1 MNLTLFIPSKEYA
14 AAGERWA
21 EMLGLPV
28 VTDAAELSPERLH
41 LQADDG
47 GLSLVQGKLSVRGDF
62 NHMIPRLRPSNLNQE
77 FLVKA
82 GRMKGIEC
90 PAVAIDATAG
100 LGADSLLLAAAG
112 FRVHLFEY
120 NPVIAALLL
129 DAMERAR
136 EVPELREPVSR
147 MELHV
152 GDSIEAMHRSED
164 SIGCIPDLV
173 LLDPMFPERQKSALV
188 KKKFQLIHRLESPC
202 MEEETLLNA
211 AIAAGPRK
219 ILIKRPL
226 KGPWLAGRK
235 PGYSVSGKAVRY
247 DCILLPRK

>member
-1 MNLTLFIPSKEYA
+1 MQYFPPALENLVEQFARLPGVGVKSAQRLAFHVLSLPEEDAAAFAQAILSAKSAIHCCPVCQNLTEGDGPCSICASPKRDASVIC
-14 AAGERWA
+14 
-21 EMLGLPV
+21 V
-28 VTDAAELSPERLH
+28 V
-41 LQADDG
+41 ADPKD
-47 GLSLVQGKLSVRGDF
+47 VV
-62 NHMIPRLRPSNLNQE
+62 
-77 FLVKA
+77 
-82 GRMKGIEC
+82 
-90 PAVAIDATAG
+90 
-100 LGADSLLLAAAG
+100 
-112 FRVHLFEY
+112 
-120 NPVIAALLL
+120 
-129 DAMERAR
+129 AMERAR

-152 GDSIEAMHRSED
+152 GDSIEAMNRAED
-164 SIGCIPDLV
+164 SIEGIPDLV

-235 PGYSVSGKAVRY
+235 PGYSISGKAVRY
-247 DCILLPRK
+247 DCILLPRD

>member
-28 VTDAAELSPERLH
+28 VTDAAEIPPEQLH

-62 NHMIPRLRPSNLNQE
+62 THMIPRLRPSNLNRE

-90 PAVAIDATAG
+90 PVAIDATAG
-100 LGADSLLLAAAG
+100 LGEDSLLLAAAG

-152 GDSIEAMHRSED
+152 GDSIEAMNRSED

-202 MEEETLLNA
+202 MDEETLLNA

-235 PGYSVSGKAVRY
+235 PGYSISGKAVRY
-247 DCILLPRK
+247 DCILLPRN

>member
-1 MNLTLFIPSKEYA
+1 
-14 AAGERWA
+14 
-21 EMLGLPV
+21 
-28 VTDAAELSPERLH
+28 
-41 LQADDG
+41 
-47 GLSLVQGKLSVRGDF
+47 
-62 NHMIPRLRPSNLNQE
+62 
-77 FLVKA
+77 
-82 GRMKGIEC
+82 MKGIER
-90 PAVAIDATAG
+90 PVAIDATAG
-100 LGADSLLLAAAG
+100 LGEDSLLLAAAG

-120 NPVIAALLL
+120 NSVIAALLL

-136 EVPELREPVSR
+136 EVPDLREPVSR

-152 GDSIEAMHRSED
+152 GDSIEAMNRAED
-164 SIGCIPDLV
+164 SIGGIPDLV

-235 PGYSVSGKAVRY
+235 PGYSISGKAVRY
-247 DCILLPRK
+247 DCILLPRD

>member
-1 MNLTLFIPSKEYA
+1 MNLTLFIPSKEYT

-21 EMLGLPV
+21 EMLRLPV
-28 VTDAAELSPERLH
+28 VTDAAELSPDRLH
-41 LQADDG
+41 LQADEG

-62 NHMIPRLRPSNLNQE
+62 IHMIPRLRPSNLNRE

-82 GRMKGIEC
+82 GRMKGIER
-90 PAVAIDATAG
+90 PVAIDATAG
-100 LGADSLLLAAAG
+100 LGEDSLLLAAAG

-120 NPVIAALLL
+120 NSVIAALLL

-136 EVPELREPVSR
+136 AVPELREPVSR

-152 GDSIEAMHRSED
+152 GDSIEAMNRAED
-164 SIGCIPDLV
+164 SIGGIPDLV

-202 MEEETLLNA
+202 MEEETLL
-211 AIAAGPRK
+211 
-219 ILIKRPL
+219 
-226 KGPWLAGRK
+226 K
-235 PGYSVSGKAVRY
+235 PANCPFSQR
-247 DCILLPRK
+247 

>member
-1 MNLTLFIPSKEYA
+1 
-14 AAGERWA
+14 
-21 EMLGLPV
+21 
-28 VTDAAELSPERLH
+28 
-41 LQADDG
+41 
-47 GLSLVQGKLSVRGDF
+47 
-62 NHMIPRLRPSNLNQE
+62 
-77 FLVKA
+77 
-82 GRMKGIEC
+82 MKGIEC
-90 PAVAIDATAG
+90 PVAIDATAG
-100 LGADSLLLAAAG
+100 LGEDSLLLAAAG

-152 GDSIEAMHRSED
+152 GDSIEAMHRPKD

-211 AIAAGPRK
+211 AIAAGPGK
-219 ILIKRPL
+219 ILIKRPP

-235 PGYSVSGKAVRY
+235 PGYSISGKAVRY
-247 DCILLPRK
+247 DCILLPRN